1 MYTVVMCHSFARCEE
16 ISEFC
21 KELVS
26 FCPEMLEV
34 LSLEAT
40 DINEALAQ
48 LKLAKQK
55 SRLVISTP
63 SIIQGLMNQGFFD
76 ADKKRSVLNLIV
88 DKVDLCLAM
97 DYSEE
102 LKDIATL
109 AKSMPI

>member
-1 MYTVVMCHSFARCEE
+1 
-16 ISEFC
+16 
-21 KELVS
+21 
-26 FCPEMLEV
+26 
-34 LSLEAT
+34 
-40 DINEALAQ
+40 
-48 LKLAKQK
+48 
-55 SRLVISTP
+55 
-63 SIIQGLMNQGFFD
+63 MNQGFFD